1 MKESGIIRT
10 YDTVGDENRD
20 INKMYEQGYTWNA
33 LRPGTIEFTR
43 MKGAELDLTTV
54 EFEAE
59 KNFNE
64 IIESCD
70 NLTNYQKRIA
80 FKRIIQDEVEPGEVG
95 IAVRNKLSDYVAEL
109 DNEGR

>member
-1 MKESGIIRT
+1 MKDKGIIRT
-10 YDTVGDENRD
+10 YATVEDENRD
-20 INKMYEQGYTWNA
+20 IDKMYEQGYTWNA
-33 LRPGTIEFTR
+33 LSPGTIEFTR
-43 MKGAELDLTTV
+43 KKEVEEDSI

-95 IAVRNKLSDYVAEL
+95 IAVRKKLSDYVAEI

>member
-1 MKESGIIRT
+1 MREKGIIRT

-20 INKMYEQGYTWNA
+20 IDKMYEQGYTWNA
-33 LRPGTIEFTR
+33 LSPGTIEFTR
-43 MKGAELDLTTV
+43 KKGFEEDSI
-54 EFEAE
+54 EFKAE

-70 NLTNYQKRIA
+70 NLTINQKRVA
-80 FKRIIQDEVEPGEVG
+80 YKRIIQNEVEPGEVG
-95 IAVRNKLSDYVAEL
+95 IAVRKKLSDYVAEI